1 MSAWVGGPRGRGGV
15 LALTALVMVG
25 GIACSPDP
33 ALSDVVEPSASS
45 IPESDALLAALSDDI
60 TYDAYLAGYRRF
72 SACMRAAGHAL
83 VGESETNQVMQYSV
97 ALSAA
102 ADEELCMVS
111 EFEPLDVAWQIHQED
126 TSYSAEVL
134 RRCLAAH
141 SIEVD
146 PSATLVEMD
155 RQLRSA
161 QVPHEDC
168 A

>member
-1 MSAWVGGPRGRGGV
+1 MSAWSGRRRGRDGV
-15 LALTALVMVG
+15 LALTALALAG
-25 GIACSPDP
+25 GVACSPAP
-33 ALSDVVEPSASS
+33 PPHDVAELPSSE
-45 IPESDALLAALSDDI
+45 IPQSGALLAALAHDI